1 MRNLVL
7 IVALLLLGSPALSGQ
22 DVIISGNADFKK
34 LCEGNTLPKV
44 EGWTVVSKN
53 VAGPALSPEIWC
65 GIARIR
71 KSGNDFI
78 ATLAY
83 GPVRCDRMWFLSKGL
98 VIYNKGSKYSAVCL
112 VDGKWKQTLKGYNC
126 EAIPLGHANGAKAQ
140 LLARGKDG
148 FYSWIDETGKHL
160 AGTPDHYDNTVL
172 YSRNNEVAAVKT
184 GGKWGVVSSDARVVI
199 PIQYDTVSLTAPLR
213 QWGGKWASANW
224 FYVNKKGLWGVR
236 GDNGVEAVPTVYSG
250 LSYWPKAPD
259 SWCYRKPGGKWGM
272 RESGGK
278 QILPEDYDGLS
289 PYSFS
294 PSVSGS
300 LRLPFAIIAGR
311 GKGRALLNHK
321 GNELLP
327 YMENADMFDML
338 VMFYPQKSF
347 SVFTWNRYKLW
358 TKGEFESTA
367 EFEARKKDPSRAA
380 GYVAS
385 LLPAA
390 EKAFAAAIV
399 GSDARLILSRYD
411 ADSECFL
418 FSVDKI
424 LQDTYRIRVPRAD
437 APLFKEEFN
446 NFAADALKSAK
457 YFVHNDMLALRSIT
471 FTTPE
476 GKTFSFENPAAE
488 GYSLPLLKDLDLIQ
502 R

>member
-1 MRNLVL
+1 MRKLILIFSLLVL
-7 IVALLLLGSPALSGQ
+7 GSISLAGQ

-34 LCEGNTLPKV
+34 LCEGNTLPKQ
-44 EGWTVVSKN
+44 EGWTVVTKN

-65 GIARIR
+65 GIARIK
-71 KSGNDFI
+71 KSDKNYI

-112 VDGKWKQTLKGYNC
+112 VDGKWKATLKGYNC
-126 EAIPLGHANGAKAQ
+126 EAIPFGQAEGAKAT
-140 LLARGKDG
+140 LLSRGKDG
-148 FYSWIDETGKHL
+148 FYSWIDEGGKHL
-160 AGTPDHYDNTVL
+160 SGTPDHYDNTVL
-172 YSRNNEVAAVKT
+172 YSGNKEVVAVKT
-184 GGKWGVVSSDARVVI
+184 GGKWGAMSSDARIVV
-199 PIQYDTVSLTAPLR
+199 PIQYDTLFLTASLR
-213 QWGGKWASANW
+213 RWGGKWSGANW
-224 FYVNKKGLWGVR
+224 FYVSNRGRWGVR
-236 GDNGVEAVPTVYSG
+236 GDNGVEALPPVYAG
-250 LSYWPKAPD
+250 LSYWPTAPD
-259 SWCYRKPGGKWGM
+259 SWCYRMPGGKWGM
-272 RESGGK
+272 KESGGK
-278 QILPEDYDGLS
+278 QILPEEYDGLS

-327 YMENADMFDML
+327 YTEDTDRFDML

-367 EFEARKKDPSRAA
+367 EFEARKKDPSRSA

-424 LQDTYRIRVPRAD
+424 LQDTYRIRVPRTD
-437 APLFKEEFN
+437 APLFKEEFTS
-446 NFAADALKSAK
+446 FAADALKSAK